1 MVFSTGVFV
10 GGVHEANDK
19 QAAEKAAEI
28 LIGRLK
34 EIND

>member
-19 QAAEKAAEI
+19 QAAQKAAEI
-28 LIGRLK
+28 LMSRLK